1 MSRSHGSLVAARA
14 RPQVAAH
21 ALLDLVAS
29 ASCLSPTQTPTQ
41 TPSQTHRSA
50 SQQLEPPLSGVE
62 ARSLG
67 QKAAGGRELTL
78 ASAWPGSEG
87 ANVSAE
93 ELRWAE
99 ASLELQL
106 QRAALSSRAIAGGGT
121 FERRALERGG
131 TPMRFDPPSRR
142 APTLPPR
149 ASTAA
154 QVSK

>member
-29 ASCLSPTQTPTQ
+29 ASCLSPTQTA
-41 TPSQTHRSA
+41 SQTHRT
-50 SQQLEPPLSGVE
+50 QQLEPPLSGVE

-106 QRAALSSRAIAGGGT
+106 QRAALSSRAIAG
-121 FERRALERGG
+121 
-131 TPMRFDPPSRR
+131 
-142 APTLPPR
+142 
-149 ASTAA
+149 
-154 QVSK
+154 

>member
-29 ASCLSPTQTPTQ
+29 ASCLSPTQTA
-41 TPSQTHRSA
+41 SQTRP

-131 TPMRFDPPSRR
+131 TPMRFEPSSRR

>member
-29 ASCLSPTQTPTQ
+29 ASCLSPTQTA
-41 TPSQTHRSA
+41 SQMRP

-87 ANVSAE
+87 ANISAE

-131 TPMRFDPPSRR
+131 TPMRFDPPNRL

>member
-29 ASCLSPTQTPTQ
+29 ASCLSPTQ

-131 TPMRFDPPSRR
+131 TPMRFDPPSCR

-154 QVSK
+154 QVSKLVSK

>member
-29 ASCLSPTQTPTQ
+29 ASCLSPTQTA
-41 TPSQTHRSA
+41 SQTRP